1 MKHLV
6 KIIALTLIFAAIAL
20 TGCEDGKG
28 DNKSMLLLLSG
39 GGATA
44 VSVTGVSLNKPGTSI
59 LVGNNDQLVAAIE
72 PANATNQNMTWWTS
86 DENIATVSSG
96 LVTAVAAGSADIT
109 VETEDGGFVA
119 TCTVTIS
126 PAPVPVTGVSLNKP
140 STSILAG
147 STEQLTATIAPAN
160 ATNQNVT
167 WSSNNEPVAT
177 VSSGGLVTA
186 VSPGSATVSVT
197 TEDGGFTADCEVTV
211 SPVVIPVTGVSLNKS
226 TTTIDVGSTEQLIA
240 TITPANATNQS
251 VTWSSS
257 DTSIA
262 TVSSSG
268 LVTAKSAG
276 KSAII
281 TVTTVDGSF
290 TDVCTVTTQWV
301 AGNKITFTVGVHGVS
316 FKMAYVPGGKTFP
329 KKQNDVET
337 ATVANAYWIGETE
350 VTYELWST
358 VYTWATS
365 NGYTFANPGKMGDGT
380 GDTNQHPVTSINWRD
395 TMVWCNAATEWY
407 NANKG
412 TSYSCAYYTDGGY
425 TTPHRDSRD
434 GDYGDTVNPNDGGF
448 DKPYIKATTN
458 HNFDMANCTA
468 KGFRLLTFN
477 EWELAARYR
486 GSDQTNVVTGTING
500 TDFSNPADGIYWTKG
515 NSASGATAD
524 YNDTT
529 ATGLVA
535 WYWDNG
541 ASSTHTVK
549 GKTANALGLYD
560 ISGNVLEWCFDPN
573 ATRRTI
579 RGGDWFHNAGSL
591 TVGNYEY
598 WFPYQEATWA
608 GLRVAMSAE

>member
-1 MKHLV
+1 MSCNKKEGIMKHLV

-72 PANATNQNMTWWTS
+72 PAYATNQNMTWWTS

-119 TCTVTIS
+119 TCT
-126 PAPVPVTGVSLNKP
+126 
-140 STSILAG
+140 
-147 STEQLTATIAPAN
+147 
-160 ATNQNVT
+160 
-167 WSSNNEPVAT
+167 
-177 VSSGGLVTA
+177 
-186 VSPGSATVSVT
+186 
-197 TEDGGFTADCEVTV
+197 VTV

-365 NGYTFANPGKMGDGT
+365 NG
-380 GDTNQHPVTSINWRD
+380 
-395 TMVWCNAATEWY
+395 
-407 NANKG
+407 
-412 TSYSCAYYTDGGY
+412 
-425 TTPHRDSRD
+425 
-434 GDYGDTVNPNDGGF
+434 
-448 DKPYIKATTN
+448 
-458 HNFDMANCTA
+458 
-468 KGFRLLTFN
+468 
-477 EWELAARYR
+477 
-486 GSDQTNVVTGTING
+486 
-500 TDFSNPADGIYWTKG
+500 
-515 NSASGATAD
+515 
-524 YNDTT
+524 
-529 ATGLVA
+529 
-535 WYWDNG
+535 
-541 ASSTHTVK
+541 
-549 GKTANALGLYD
+549 
-560 ISGNVLEWCFDPN
+560 
-573 ATRRTI
+573 
-579 RGGDWFHNAGSL
+579 
-591 TVGNYEY
+591 
-598 WFPYQEATWA
+598 
-608 GLRVAMSAE
+608 